1 MAGKGDTPL
10 QATPLAT
17 PATNANRK
25 GQGTPSATPSTAVS
39 SGTPS
44 GSGSKGARLTSG
56 TGLAEMKSGGHAA
69 CETFVREEYEGL
81 YRWFLWMSR
90 CPERAADLTQD
101 TFAGFW
107 QSLSRKVPDVTPRA
121 WLYAIGRN
129 LWRKQCRSRR
139 VRSKEEEGQALLEQI
154 SGSDPTPA
162 SIAEDR
168 EWVAALHAEV
178 AQLPEDFREVLCLRL
193 WQDFEYEEIAAVQ
206 GISRDLAR
214 WRYFRARQLLQ
225 GKLKAW
231 QLEEEKHGS

>member
-17 PATNANRK
+17 PALNTANRT
-25 GQGTPSATPSTAVS
+25 GQGTP
-39 SGTPS
+39 
-44 GSGSKGARLTSG
+44 GSGPRALCPNALGPKGSRLTSG

-69 CETFVREEYEGL
+69 CEAFVREEYEGL
-81 YRWFLWMSR
+81 FRWFLWMSR

-154 SGSDPTPA
+154 SGSDPTPD

-178 AQLPEDFREVLCLRL
+178 AQLPDDFREVLCLRL